1 MAKRTACDNPRVVTT
16 GGDAPDEASDATAR
30 LAQLIAHGDA
40 DGAVA
45 LARALHPAELA
56 SALSGIDGD
65 VRELVLERLAP
76 PALGTAL
83 GYIEPHYRGDLLIEL
98 PPQRIAAVLEAV
110 PHDVAADVVGGLPP
124 DVARQV
130 VAAMPDEAR
139 RAVGGLLE
147 HDTETAGG
155 RMTVERVAVRPER
168 TVAEVIDFLRSLRPD
183 VSQPFYVYVTNE
195 WQTLIGVLNLRSL
208 LTAAPETP
216 VSELMQEGDVVSV
229 AANTDQ
235 EEAARLFKRYRLLAL
250 PVVDGEGHL
259 LGTIMADDLVDV
271 LEDEATEDMYRIVGV
286 DEAEDLRGVLRSVR
300 FRLPWLSVNL
310 LTVLA
315 AAYVIQLFEGTL
327 ERVAVLAAFLPVVA
341 GMGGNAGIQTLTVVV
356 RSLALGRLTPRH
368 TLQVV
373 GHELAAGLLTGFAT
387 GAAVAAVAWGWQAN
401 PWLGAVVGV
410 ALMGNVLVGVTAGV
424 LIPMGLH
431 RLRQD
436 PALSAGIWLTTAT
449 DVLGFL
455 GFLGLATVLLSR
467 ID

>member
-1 MAKRTACDNPRVVTT
+1 M
-16 GGDAPDEASDATAR
+16 
-30 LAQLIAHGDA
+30 
-40 DGAVA
+40 A

-56 SALSGIDGD
+56 NTLSGIDGD
-65 VRELVLERLAP
+65 VRKLVLERLAP
-76 PALGTAL
+76 PELGAAL
-83 GYIEPHYRGDLLIEL
+83 GYIEPHYRGDLLIDL
-98 PPQRIAAVLEAV
+98 SPQRIAAVLEAV
-110 PHDVAADVVGGLPP
+110 PHDVAADVVGELPS
-124 DVARQV
+124 DVAGRV
-130 VAAMPDEAR
+130 VAALPDEAR

-155 RMTVERVAVRPER
+155 RMTVERVAVQPER
-168 TVAEVIDFLRSLRPD
+168 TVAEVIDFLRSLHPD
-183 VSQPFYVYVTNE
+183 VSHPFYVYVTDE
-195 WQTLIGVLNLRSL
+195 RQTLVGVLNLRSL
-208 LTAAPETP
+208 LTAAPETA
-216 VSELMQEGDVVSV
+216 VAELMQGDVVSV
-229 AANTDQ
+229 AASTDQ

-259 LGTIMADDLVDV
+259 LGTLTADDLLDV

-315 AAYVIQLFEGTL
+315 AAYVVLLFEGTL

-368 TLQVV
+368 MLQVV
-373 GHELAAGLLTGFAT
+373 IHELAAGLLTGLAT
-387 GAAVAAVAWGWQAN
+387 GVAVALVAWGWQAN

-431 RLRQD
+431 RLHQD

-455 GFLGLATVLLSR
+455 GLATVLLSR

>member
-1 MAKRTACDNPRVVTT
+1 MLTASN
-16 GGDAPDEASDATAR
+16 DAPDDPSEAAAR
-30 LAQLIAHGDA
+30 LAQLIAHDDA
-40 DGAVA
+40 DGALA
-45 LARALHPAELA
+45 LARTLHPAELA
-56 SALSGIDGD
+56 DALSGIDGD

-76 PALGTAL
+76 PELGAAL
-83 GYIEPHYRGDLLIEL
+83 GYIEPHYRGDLLIDL
-98 PPQRIAAVLEAV
+98 PPQRIALVLDAV
-110 PHDVAADVVGGLPP
+110 PHDVAADVVGELPP
-124 DVARQV
+124 DVAGRV
-130 VAAMPDEAR
+130 VTAMPDEAR
-139 RAVGGLLE
+139 RAVGELLQ

-183 VSQPFYVYVTNE
+183 VNQPFYVYVTDE
-195 WQTLIGVLNLRSL
+195 RQTLIGVLNLRAL
-208 LTAAPETP
+208 ITAAAETP
-216 VSELMQEGDVVSV
+216 VAELMQGDVVSV
-229 AANTDQ
+229 TASTDQ
-235 EEAARLFKRYRLLAL
+235 EEAARLIKRYRLLAL

-259 LGTIMADDLVDV
+259 LGTVTADDLLDV

-315 AAYVIQLFEGTL
+315 AAYVVLLFEDTL
-327 ERVAVLAAFLPVVA
+327 QRVAVLAAFLPVVA

-368 TLQVV
+368 TLQLL
-373 GHELAAGLLTGFAT
+373 GHELAAGLLTGLAT
-387 GAAVAAVAWGWQAN
+387 GVAVAAAAWGWQAN

-410 ALMGNVLVGVTAGV
+410 ALMGNVLIGVTAGV

-431 RLRQD
+431 RLHQD

>member
-1 MAKRTACDNPRVVTT
+1 MAGRAACDNPRVVTARN
-16 GGDAPDEASDATAR
+16 DAPDDPAAASAR

-56 SALSGIDGD
+56 SALSGFDGD

-76 PALGTAL
+76 PELGAAL

-98 PPQRIAAVLEAV
+98 PPQRIASVLETV
-110 PHDVAADVVGGLPP
+110 PHDVAADVVGKLPP
-124 DVARQV
+124 DDAGQV
-130 VAAMPDEAR
+130 VAALPDEAR
-139 RAVGGLLE
+139 QAVGGLLE

-183 VSQPFYVYVTNE
+183 VSQPFYVYVTDE
-195 WQTLIGVLNLRSL
+195 RQTLVGVLNLRSL

-216 VSELMQEGDVVSV
+216 VAELMQEGDVLSV
-229 AANTDQ
+229 AASTDQ

-259 LGTIMADDLVDV
+259 LGAITADDLLDV

-286 DEAEDLRGVLRSVR
+286 DEAED
-300 FRLPWLSVNL
+300 
-310 LTVLA
+310 
-315 AAYVIQLFEGTL
+315 
-327 ERVAVLAAFLPVVA
+327 LPVVA

-368 TLQVV
+368 TLRVI
-373 GHELAAGLLTGFAT
+373 GHELAAGLLTGLVT
-387 GAAVAAVAWGWQAN
+387 GVAVAAVAWGWQAN

-410 ALMGNVLVGVTAGV
+410 ALMGNVLVGVMAGV
-424 LIPMGLH
+424 LIPMGLY

-455 GFLGLATVLLSR
+455 GFLGLATLLLSR